1 MNDPHVP
8 LWIIVT
14 NEGPILSAHCM
25 AGCMAGLGEC
35 CSHIASMLF
44 YVECWTRIHGKL
56 ACTEVKCAWLLPST
70 VKDIRYSKAKDINFT
85 SATKL
90 KSDLDTSI
98 DNLGCVQS
106 EENQQL
112 ARSVAKC
119 IGPTQNELN
128 YFLHSVNE
136 CKSKPVCLSLA
147 DPYYKS
153 FTSTTRNIKTVPE
166 LFQKS
171 FMDISYPELLK
182 KCNEVE
188 IKLTENEIFPIERDT
203 FDQAAGK
210 SFFRHHAGRIGA
222 SRCHAVCHTDPA
234 KPSQSLIKSICYPD
248 VFNFSTK
255 ATRHGCQHE
264 AFAISSYE
272 GVMKT
277 KQKDF
282 RIKKCGTVIN
292 KKYQFLHA
300 TPDFY
305 YECSCCGKGCGE
317 VKCPYCIDG
326 LDFDGYVKKRASC
339 LEKNGDCFSLKRDHA
354 YYYQVQQ
361 QLHTTGRSYCD
372 FIVFSTDGENW
383 VFFQERALDCGM
395 KTFRSWK
402 SSGEPV
408 FCLRY
413 LEDGKQESWI

>member
-188 IKLTENEIFPIERDT
+188 IKLTENEIFAIERDT

-234 KPSQSLIKSICYPD
+234 KPSQSLIKSICY
-248 VFNFSTK
+248 
-255 ATRHGCQHE
+255 
-264 AFAISSYE
+264 
-272 GVMKT
+272 
-277 KQKDF
+277 
-282 RIKKCGTVIN
+282 
-292 KKYQFLHA
+292 
-300 TPDFY
+300 
-305 YECSCCGKGCGE
+305 
-317 VKCPYCIDG
+317 
-326 LDFDGYVKKRASC
+326 
-339 LEKNGDCFSLKRDHA
+339 
-354 YYYQVQQ
+354 
-361 QLHTTGRSYCD
+361 
-372 FIVFSTDGENW
+372 
-383 VFFQERALDCGM
+383 
-395 KTFRSWK
+395 
-402 SSGEPV
+402 
-408 FCLRY
+408 
-413 LEDGKQESWI
+413 

>member
-1 MNDPHVP
+1 MKKRYIEKIAYVGIDPFAIPAQNFSSESLPSIEPCDILSYLVLETSFYTKDQFKNYRSLQAYNQLVSGFVSSVLGGVINDKHVVIAKVRHSQRMNDPHVP

-14 NEGPILSAHCM
+14 NDGPILSAHCS
-25 AGCMAGLGEC
+25 GCMAGLGEC
-35 CSHIASMLF
+35 CSLIASVLF
-44 YVECWTRIHGKL
+44 YVKCWARIHGKL

-85 SATKL
+85 AATKL

-106 EENQQL
+106 EENQKL

-128 YFLHSVNE
+128 DFLHSLNK
-136 CKSKPVCLSLA
+136 CKTKPVCLSLA

-153 FTSTTRNIKTVPE
+153 FISTNRNIKTVPE

-188 IKLTENEIFPIERDT
+188 IKLTENEIFAIERDT

-210 SFFRHHAGRIGA
+210 SFFRHRAGRIGA

-264 AFAISSYE
+264 AFAISS
-272 GVMKT
+272 
-277 KQKDF
+277 
-282 RIKKCGTVIN
+282 
-292 KKYQFLHA
+292 
-300 TPDFY
+300 
-305 YECSCCGKGCGE
+305 
-317 VKCPYCIDG
+317 
-326 LDFDGYVKKRASC
+326 
-339 LEKNGDCFSLKRDHA
+339 
-354 YYYQVQQ
+354 
-361 QLHTTGRSYCD
+361 
-372 FIVFSTDGENW
+372 
-383 VFFQERALDCGM
+383 
-395 KTFRSWK
+395 
-402 SSGEPV
+402 
-408 FCLRY
+408 
-413 LEDGKQESWI
+413 